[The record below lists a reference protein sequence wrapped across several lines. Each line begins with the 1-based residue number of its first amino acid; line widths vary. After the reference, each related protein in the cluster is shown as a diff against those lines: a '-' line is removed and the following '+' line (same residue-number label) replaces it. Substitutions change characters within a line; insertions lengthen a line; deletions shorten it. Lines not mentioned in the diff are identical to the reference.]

1 MCVDCLIREIPG
13 NEGYDCDVIVK
24 DLTSKKIDCRD
35 FINKNFKEFSK
46 EYIEK
51 LKKKR
56 RTNGKNNKFKH
67 GYWRKKTTNRKN
79 RKIN

>member
-1 MCVDCLIREIPG
+1 MKHVGNSIYLVKGMCVDCLIRSIPG
-13 NEGYDCDVIVK
+13 NEGYDCDVVVK

-51 LKKKR
+51 LK
-56 RTNGKNNKFKH
+56 T
-67 GYWRKKTTNRKN
+67 KTEEKWE
-79 RKIN
+79 K